1 MTQAT
6 DQATNQATDLS
17 TRARELCQLAPV
29 VPVIVIEDANDAIPL
44 AEALVAGGLPVLEVT
59 LRTPAALDAIRA
71 MTRVKGGHVGAGSI
85 SNAQSFHAARDAGA
99 TFGVSPGTYLPILD
113 LAVTHDMPFLSG
125 VATASEAMTLANHGF
140 TVQKFFPAEINGGA
154 KALGAIGAPLPDIQ
168 FCPTGGVSLANA
180 LDYLRLKNVICVGG
194 SWVVPKDVI
203 AAKDWAQI
211 ETLAREAAALS
222 R

>member
-1 MTQAT
+1 
-6 DQATNQATDLS
+6 
-17 TRARELCQLAPV
+17 
-29 VPVIVIEDANDAIPL
+29 
-44 AEALVAGGLPVLEVT
+44 
-59 LRTPAALDAIRA
+59 
-71 MTRVKGGHVGAGSI
+71 
-85 SNAQSFHAARDAGA
+85 
-99 TFGVSPGTYLPILD
+99 
-113 LAVTHDMPFLSG
+113 
-125 VATASEAMTLANHGF
+125 
-140 TVQKFFPAEINGGA
+140 VQKFFPAEINGGA

-180 LDYLRLKNVICVGG
+180 PDYLRLKNVICVGG